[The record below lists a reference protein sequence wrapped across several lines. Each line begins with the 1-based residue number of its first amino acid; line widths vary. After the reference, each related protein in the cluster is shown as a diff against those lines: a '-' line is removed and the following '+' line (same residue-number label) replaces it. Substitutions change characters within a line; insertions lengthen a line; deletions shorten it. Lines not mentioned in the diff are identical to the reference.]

1 MGRKSIR
8 QARKEK
14 RQQEQRR
21 TRWIVGAVA
30 IGVLAVIGL
39 LVWNVVRP
47 AAGESV
53 EIMANAGDH
62 VPEGED
68 PGPFN
73 SDPITSGRHYPN
85 EYDPGFYD
93 ENSPEAQ
100 VDYPEGYL
108 GHNLEHGY
116 IIYWY
121 NCGLLDEAACT
132 DLKAQIR
139 ESMDDNGSAKLIAF
153 PWDSIDVPV
162 VLTSW
167 GQMMRMED
175 FDPGQASRF
184 VSANRNRAP
193 EPNAP

>member
-14 RQQEQRR
+14 RKQEQRR
-21 TRWIVGAVA
+21 TRLIVGVVA

-73 SDPITSGRHYPN
+73 SDPMTSGPHYPN
-85 EYDPGFYD
+85 EYDAGFYD

-121 NCGLLDEAACT
+121 NCDLLDGAACT

-139 ESMDDNGSAKLIAF
+139 ESMDDNGSTKLIAF

-167 GQMMRMED
+167 GQMMRMEE